1 MHGVVRITSG
11 FQQESALNP
20 TAKKV
25 VDQLF
30 EKGWADPE
38 KINQDSR
45 EVALLLNEARN
56 TFARYLEV
64 RSDEIEFLGEVNL
77 GFHLGISGLIK
88 ESSKIFYSKIDKQAV
103 FAVANYWENNGHKTI
118 NLAVDQVGQIENFQS
133 NEGDLLIWHHA

>member
-1 MHGVVRITSG
+1 VHGVVRITSG

-20 TAKKV
+20 AAKKV

-56 TFARYLEV
+56 TFAKYLEV

-88 ESSKIFYSKIDKQAV
+88 ESSKIF
-103 FAVANYWENNGHKTI
+103 
-118 NLAVDQVGQIENFQS
+118 
-133 NEGDLLIWHHA
+133 